1 MQFRQN
7 KNDGSCDMI
16 FTEEEIEI
24 IKRNKKLHFPAI
36 SLRHIGNALVKMVA
50 DWQLYFNDELK
61 NKETREDDIV
71 EGK

>member
-1 MQFRQN
+1 MQFKQN

-24 IKRNKKLHFPAI
+24 IKRNKKLHFPAT

-50 DWQLYFNDELK
+50 DWQLNFSDELK
-61 NKETREDDIV
+61 NKETHEDDIV